1 MTTFVPDGSLS
12 ARAHHRETV
21 DFAAQQGGAT
31 VGLFDLW
38 AIVKRRFWFLAS
50 IIFVCTLLSAIA
62 SFSIPKSYTASSE
75 VVLERKDVRPF
86 ATDAA
91 LTSIDRDRSAAE
103 TEMDVLQSRKFA
115 GRIVDR
121 LELVN
126 DPTFN
131 PYAPGGDKSSDQGLL
146 RYVQD
151 LIGVRRASTS
161 ARVIP
166 DIKTQ
171 RDHAISALLSQFE
184 VSRTGESLAVR
195 LIVTNQNP
203 KLAQQI
209 ANTIASLYVEASLEF
224 KQDERVADK
233 QRALNTG
240 GAVAF
245 LRQSMTQ
252 PLLITLRNEEA
263 RLLQSR
269 AELAAKYGKN
279 HPQMI
284 DADSQIAGIRSMIED
299 EVQRILSDLEAESLK
314 PSARIVSTA
323 ELPNSPSFPKPGL
336 IIPAAFAGST
346 LLASV
351 LALLLETT
359 DTRVRSGQR
368 TTQLVRIP
376 NLGYVPK
383 VPKHLMAPG
392 ARRSSCIPDWSNV
405 TSAEAERAVYMACR
419 YSDARQLR
427 RVVMTTSCLHDVANA
442 STAWGIATAA
452 AADGRPTAFVNLDFN
467 RHNISYLK
475 NMERSPELIER
486 YLRNRAALT
495 EIVQSIPNLPGFGFI
510 DATHV
515 MTEPFR
521 SLDSD
526 RLCELIMDLKQ
537 SGYDFIVLHAPP
549 GARVGRCNLA
559 GALCRRRGP
568 PCQLGENDGRA
579 AIGSSCP
586 TQDEPCAFDRHRD
599 QSGQPRDPSAP
610 PLWWLR
616 HNVQAHSGWTLAS
629 RSRQRGTARTAGRG
643 GKHFDRSLGET
654 FDHPPVERRLN
665 NLRHSWL
672 AASAVSPAMKWRKPS
687 RLVQPSP
694 SWSDFASSA
703 FFGSVP
709 LATSQSSEMPS
720 MSLS

>member
-21 DFAAQQGGAT
+21 DFAAQQSGTT

-38 AIVKRRFWFLAS
+38 AVVKRRFWLLAS
-50 IIFVCTLLSAIA
+50 IIVGCTLLSAIA
-62 SFSIPKSYTASSE
+62 SFSLPKTYTASSE

-121 LELVN
+121 LNLIG
-126 DPTFN
+126 DPSFN
-131 PYAPGGDKSSDQGLL
+131 PYAPGGDKSGDRGL
-146 RYVQD
+146 VD
-151 LIGVRRASTS
+151 
-161 ARVIP
+161 
-166 DIKTQ
+166 DIKEFIGIGSSSTTVRVVPDVRTQ

-195 LIVTNQNP
+195 LVVTNQNP

-209 ANTIASLYVEASLEF
+209 ANTIATLYVEASLEF

-263 RLLQSR
+263 RLLQSK

-346 LLASV
+346 LLACV

-368 TTQLVRIP
+368 TAQLLRIP

-383 VPKHLMAPG
+383 VPKHLTSPRAK
-392 ARRSSCIPDWSNV
+392 RSSCIPDWSNF
-405 TSAEAERAVYMACR
+405 TSAEAERAVYMAGR
-419 YSDARQLR
+419 YSDAKQLR
-427 RVVMTTSCLHDVANA
+427 RIVMVTSCVHDVANA

-467 RHNISYLK
+467 RHNVPYLK
-475 NMERSPELIER
+475 NMERSPEPIER
-486 YLRNRAALT
+486 YLRNQAVIG
-495 EIVQSIPNLPGFGFI
+495 EIVQSIPTLPGFGFI

-526 RLCELIMDLKQ
+526 KLCELIMDIKQ
-537 SGYDFIVLHAPP
+537 SGYDFIVLNAPP
-549 GARVGRCNLA
+549 A
-559 GALCRRRGP
+559 
-568 PCQLGENDGRA
+568 
-579 AIGSSCP
+579 
-586 TQDEPCAFDRHRD
+586 
-599 QSGQPRDPSAP
+599 
-610 PLWWLR
+610 
-616 HNVQAHSGWTLAS
+616 LAS
-629 RSRQRGTARTAGRG
+629 GDA
-643 GKHFDRSLGET
+643 
-654 FDHPPVERRLN
+654 
-665 NLRHSWL
+665 SWL
-672 AASAVSPAMKWRKPS
+672 APFVDGVILIANWGKTTEEQLLEAATQLRMNHAHLIGTVINQVNPETHRRHHYGGFVITSKRIPAGRWHRVRGNGEFPEWADTDVNTLHAPAARPS
-687 RLVQPSP
+687 ITRPSNV
-694 SWSDFASSA
+694 A
-703 FFGSVP
+703 
-709 LATSQSSEMPS
+709 
-720 MSLS
+720 

>member
-21 DFAAQQGGAT
+21 DFAAQQSGTT

-38 AIVKRRFWFLAS
+38 AVVKRRFWLLAS
-50 IIFVCTLLSAIA
+50 IIVGCTLLSAIA
-62 SFSIPKSYTASSE
+62 SFSLPKTYTASSE

-121 LELVN
+121 LNLIG
-126 DPTFN
+126 DPSFN
-131 PYAPGGDKSSDQGLL
+131 PYAPGGDKSGDRGL
-146 RYVQD
+146 VD
-151 LIGVRRASTS
+151 
-161 ARVIP
+161 
-166 DIKTQ
+166 DIKEFIGIGSSSTTVRVVPDVRTQ

-195 LIVTNQNP
+195 LVVTNQNP

-209 ANTIASLYVEASLEF
+209 ANTIATLYVEASLEF

-263 RLLQSR
+263 RLLQSK

-346 LLASV
+346 LLACV

-368 TTQLVRIP
+368 TAQLLRIP

-383 VPKHLMAPG
+383 VPKHLTSPRAK
-392 ARRSSCIPDWSNV
+392 RSSCIPDWSNF
-405 TSAEAERAVYMACR
+405 TSAEAERAVYMAGR
-419 YSDARQLR
+419 YSDAKQLR
-427 RVVMTTSCLHDVANA
+427 RIVMVTSCVHDVANA

-467 RHNISYLK
+467 RHNVPYLK
-475 NMERSPELIER
+475 SMERSPEPIER
-486 YLRNRAALT
+486 YLRNQAVIG
-495 EIVQSIPNLPGFGFI
+495 EIVQSIPTLPGFGFI

-526 RLCELIMDLKQ
+526 KLCELIMDIKQ
-537 SGYDFIVLHAPP
+537 SGYDFIVLNAPP
-549 GARVGRCNLA
+549 A
-559 GALCRRRGP
+559 
-568 PCQLGENDGRA
+568 
-579 AIGSSCP
+579 
-586 TQDEPCAFDRHRD
+586 
-599 QSGQPRDPSAP
+599 
-610 PLWWLR
+610 
-616 HNVQAHSGWTLAS
+616 LAS
-629 RSRQRGTARTAGRG
+629 GDA
-643 GKHFDRSLGET
+643 
-654 FDHPPVERRLN
+654 
-665 NLRHSWL
+665 SWL
-672 AASAVSPAMKWRKPS
+672 APFVDGVILIANWGKTTEEQLLEAATQLRMNHAHLIGTVINQVNPETHRRHHYGGFVITSKRIPAGRWHRVRGNGEFPEWADTDVNTLHAPAARPS
-687 RLVQPSP
+687 ITRPSNV
-694 SWSDFASSA
+694 A
-703 FFGSVP
+703 
-709 LATSQSSEMPS
+709 
-720 MSLS
+720 

>member
-21 DFAAQQGGAT
+21 DFAAQQSGTT

-38 AIVKRRFWFLAS
+38 AVVKRRFWLLAS
-50 IIFVCTLLSAIA
+50 IIVGCTLLSAIA
-62 SFSIPKSYTASSE
+62 SFSLPKTYTASSE

-121 LELVN
+121 LNLIG
-126 DPTFN
+126 DPSFN
-131 PYAPGGDKSSDQGLL
+131 PYAPGGDKSGDRGL
-146 RYVQD
+146 VD
-151 LIGVRRASTS
+151 
-161 ARVIP
+161 
-166 DIKTQ
+166 DIKEFIGIGSSSTTVRVVPDVRTQ

-195 LIVTNQNP
+195 LVVTNQNP

-209 ANTIASLYVEASLEF
+209 ANTIATLYVEASLEF

-263 RLLQSR
+263 RLLQSK

-346 LLASV
+346 LLACV

-368 TTQLVRIP
+368 TAQLLRIP

-383 VPKHLMAPG
+383 VPKHLTSPRAK
-392 ARRSSCIPDWSNV
+392 RSSCIPDWSNF
-405 TSAEAERAVYMACR
+405 TSAEAERAVYMAGR
-419 YSDARQLR
+419 YSDAKQLR
-427 RVVMTTSCLHDVANA
+427 RIVMVTSCVHDVANA

-467 RHNISYLK
+467 RHNVPYLK
-475 NMERSPELIER
+475 SMERSPEPIER
-486 YLRNRAALT
+486 YLRNQAVIG
-495 EIVQSIPNLPGFGFI
+495 EIVQSIPTLPGFGFI

-526 RLCELIMDLKQ
+526 KLCELIMDIKQ
-537 SGYDFIVLHAPP
+537 SGYDFIVLNAPP
-549 GARVGRCNLA
+549 A
-559 GALCRRRGP
+559 
-568 PCQLGENDGRA
+568 
-579 AIGSSCP
+579 
-586 TQDEPCAFDRHRD
+586 
-599 QSGQPRDPSAP
+599 
-610 PLWWLR
+610 
-616 HNVQAHSGWTLAS
+616 LAS
-629 RSRQRGTARTAGRG
+629 GDA
-643 GKHFDRSLGET
+643 
-654 FDHPPVERRLN
+654 
-665 NLRHSWL
+665 SWL
-672 AASAVSPAMKWRKPS
+672 APFVDGVILIANWGKTTEEQLLEAATQLRMNHAHLIGTVINQVNPETHRRHHYGGFVITSKRIPAGRWHRVRGNGAFPEWADTDVNTLHAPAARPS
-687 RLVQPSP
+687 ITRPSNV
-694 SWSDFASSA
+694 A
-703 FFGSVP
+703 
-709 LATSQSSEMPS
+709 
-720 MSLS
+720 

>member
-549 GARVGRCNLA
+549 VLASGDATWLAPFVDGVVLLANWGKTTEEQLLEAAAQLRMNHAHLIGTVINQVSPEIHRRHHYGGFVITSKRIPAGRWHRDRGK
-559 GALCRRRGP
+559 GALQERP
-568 PCQLGENDGRA
+568 DAEVNTLTA
-579 AIGSSCP
+579 
-586 TQDEPCAFDRHRD
+586 
-599 QSGQPRDPSAP
+599 PSARP
-610 PLWWLR
+610 SITRPS
-616 HNVQAHSGWTLAS
+616 NVA
-629 RSRQRGTARTAGRG
+629 
-643 GKHFDRSLGET
+643 
-654 FDHPPVERRLN
+654 
-665 NLRHSWL
+665 
-672 AASAVSPAMKWRKPS
+672 
-687 RLVQPSP
+687 
-694 SWSDFASSA
+694 
-703 FFGSVP
+703 
-709 LATSQSSEMPS
+709 
-720 MSLS
+720 